1 MFKFEYAIYLDAL
14 HIAHILN
21 AHVQRIDGYDLKF
34 SMQYNVRAVNK
45 DPILTTY

>member
-1 MFKFEYAIYLDAL
+1 MLFCYPSINAL
-14 HIAHILN
+14 HIAHTLN

-34 SMQYNVRAVNK
+34 SIQYNVWAVNK